1 MQSFKNQIKTFFNFN
16 KRQERGAFVLIV
28 LIIIA
33 FVIDLFLPVLFQEEV
48 YDYSSTL
55 KEIEEWKASAI
66 EIVDEKPSP
75 HKTTRIKESPVKKI
89 KLNPIPF
96 NPNNLPEEKWLEM
109 GMPDKV
115 VKTILKYE
123 AKGGSFKKKEDL
135 QKIYGL
141 TPKIYLQLKDYILI
155 PSPEFPKE
163 KHRDSI
169 FSKSDKIKTFIRL
182 DINRADSVAFLEVP
196 GIGPFYAGQIVKY
209 RNRLG
214 GYVSIKQ
221 LTELYK
227 IDSIR
232 LNTWLPYLTFK
243 DTLIIPIDINTADF
257 KTVLKH
263 PYIDYETTKKIFNL
277 RNKLGR
283 YAGIYQLKKD
293 SILSDSLFQ
302 KLKPYLK
309 VN

>member
-1 MQSFKNQIKTFFNFN
+1 MQSFKSQIKNFFNFN

-55 KEIEEWKASAI
+55 KEIEEWKAS
-66 EIVDEKPSP
+66 EIKVVPQKIYSEKP
-75 HKTTRIKESPVKKI
+75 E
-89 KLNPIPF
+89 KLNDRKVEEIRLSPSPF
-96 NPNNLPEEKWLEM
+96 NPNNFPGEKWLEM

-123 AKGGSFKKKEDL
+123 AKGGRFKKKEDL
-135 QKIYGL
+135 KKIYGL
-141 TPKIYLQLKDYILI
+141 KPEIYRQLENYIRI
-155 PSPEFPKE
+155 PNTEVTE
-163 KHRDSI
+163 KKAKVLVVESVNKNAEI
-169 FSKSDKIKTFIRL
+169 IPL

-232 LNTWLPYLTFK
+232 LNAWLPYLTFK

-309 VN
+309 VD

>member
-1 MQSFKNQIKTFFNFN
+1 
-16 KRQERGAFVLIV
+16 
-28 LIIIA
+28 
-33 FVIDLFLPVLFQEEV
+33 
-48 YDYSSTL
+48 
-55 KEIEEWKASAI
+55 
-66 EIVDEKPSP
+66 
-75 HKTTRIKESPVKKI
+75 
-89 KLNPIPF
+89 
-96 NPNNLPEEKWLEM
+96 
-109 GMPDKV
+109 MPDKV

-123 AKGGSFKKKEDL
+123 AKGGRFKKKEDL
-135 QKIYGL
+135 KKIYGL
-141 TPKIYLQLKDYILI
+141 KPEIYRQLENYIRI
-155 PSPEFPKE
+155 PNTEVTE
-163 KHRDSI
+163 KKAKVLVVESVNKNAEI
-169 FSKSDKIKTFIRL
+169 IPL

-232 LNTWLPYLTFK
+232 LNAWLPYLTFK

-263 PYIDYETTKKIFNL
+263 PYMDYETTKKIFNL

-309 VN
+309 VD